1 MSPIETLV
9 KSQTASTDA
18 TMSNT
23 ASTSANP
30 DHTSSTGP
38 TEAPTVASGSTATV
52 APESKTRILLS
63 IQIRCFKDLVRYGAE
78 QALAREYGPYVVS
91 PEPGFDFSVLI
102 DVNELPD
109 DQGVYKVVSS
119 FTYTLEEQDAGHV

>member
-52 APESKTRILLS
+52 APESKTRSCSKCTLDGVKCKYDPEKRESCNVCAYRTLK
-63 IQIRCFKDLVRYGAE
+63 CDLWDQNGAD
-78 QALAREYGPYVVS
+78 PYQS
-91 PEPGFDFSVLI
+91 TNS
-102 DVNELPD
+102 
-109 DQGVYKVVSS
+109 
-119 FTYTLEEQDAGHV
+119 T